1 MKPYTQKTHASEL
14 ERDPQAQSQAVG
26 LVGEPVPQTVEASN
40 SLIPFALRDMSE
52 GLQGEVVRE
61 TNEEEQRASD
71 QAREEL
77 PLHDE
82 KTLHSVIRKEA
93 TSLIPFL
100 LSKYWSSQT
109 VSHIDMLSHIRRGH
123 RRYFPQIFEK
133 ASVLMQLLF
142 GLDIREV
149 DPILHK
155 YVLYVAAGI
164 TYNGILSDV
173 RGLPKSGML
182 IIILCIIFMEGNR
195 ATEDDIWHV
204 LSNMEVYPDREHFI
218 YGNPRKLLMEDFVW
232 EQYLEYQQV
241 PGSDPI
247 IYEFM
252 WGPRAYAETTKMK
265 VLEHWAKF
273 SKVDPRSFEFLYEE
287 ALQEEQGASG
297 HAIASSVE
305 E

>member
-1 MKPYTQKTHASEL
+1 MPYTQRTKHPEL
-14 ERDPQAQSQAVG
+14 EQ
-26 LVGEPVPQTVEASN
+26 VPQDQNEVAGPVGDQIPQVEEASMC
-40 SLIPFALRDMSE
+40 LMPPTRRDMSE
-52 GLQGEVVRE
+52 GLLGEVVRE
-61 TNEEEQRASD
+61 TNEEEHRSSD

-82 KTLHSVIRKEA
+82 KTLHSILRKGA

-109 VSHIDMLSHIRRGH
+109 VSRIDMLNHIRRGH
-123 RRYFPQIFEK
+123 RRYFSQIFEK

-149 DPILHK
+149 DPILHI

-164 TYNGILSDV
+164 TYNGMLSDV
-173 RGLPKSGML
+173 QGLPKSGLL
-182 IIILCIIFMEGNR
+182 IIVLCIIFMEGNR
-195 ATEDDIWHV
+195 ATDDDIWHV

-247 IYEFM
+247 IYEFT
-252 WGPRAYAETTKMK
+252 WGPRAYAETSKMK

-297 HAIASSVE
+297 HAMASSVE

>member
-1 MKPYTQKTHASEL
+1 MPYTQRTKHPEL
-14 ERDPQAQSQAVG
+14 EQVPQDQNEAAG
-26 LVGEPVPQTVEASN
+26 LVGDQIPQVEEASIC
-40 SLIPFALRDMSE
+40 LMPTTRRDMSE

>member
-1 MKPYTQKTHASEL
+1 MPYTQRTKHPEL
-14 ERDPQAQSQAVG
+14 EQVPQDQNEAASP
-26 LVGEPVPQTVEASN
+26 VGEQIPQVEEASIC
-40 SLIPFALRDMSE
+40 LIPTTQRDMSAD
-52 GLQGEVVRE
+52 LLGEVVRE
-61 TNEEEQRASD
+61 TNEEEQRPSD

-77 PLHDE
+77 PQHD
-82 KTLHSVIRKEA
+82 KTLYSVLRKEA

-109 VSHIDMLSHIRRGH
+109 VSHIDMLSQIRRGH
-123 RRYFPQIFEK
+123 RRYFPQIFDK

-149 DPILHK
+149 DPILHI

-182 IIILCIIFMEGNR
+182 IIVLCIIFMEGNS
-195 ATEDDIWHV
+195 ATEDDIWQV

-247 IYEFM
+247 IYEFT

-265 VLEHWAKF
+265 ILEHWAKF
-273 SKVDPRSFEFLYEE
+273 SRVDPRSFEFLYEE

-297 HAIASSVE
+297 HAIASSIE